1 MSNILTTG
9 YDSWKRDPEKMANN
23 INAMLQYPNFLDLQ
37 KQVKSGKLS
46 IPDAAEEMINRM
58 QDNLEWLHD
67 NMSPEFRQ
75 RARLWYDGTNT
86 MAKRWA
92 KQYGTTPEQ
101 AAGAMAVNSPKTE
114 WFLNAERARRLVE
127 FWKDRDSMQ
136 WDPRMGQAWRDKVS
150 AAIPEEVRAQLYRR
164 IQGKSFNDVRQEDR
178 PVWFRLYDEAV
189 NPKEYPTLTPEGKP
203 GDLQRNN
210 DGSPTAFSFAYLDHI
225 AKSMSILEDGS
236 KANIHAKL
244 GLKHKVRNFFNN
256 IINPNSARDH
266 TTMDTHAVG
275 AALLRPMSQKSLE
288 VDQNFGGTGSSSS
301 QISGEQGTYA
311 LYKEAYRRAAA
322 ARDLLPREM
331 QSITW
336 EGIRSMFS
344 PEFKGPQANKA
355 MIDSLWKDV
364 SSGKITADE
373 ARERALQLG
382 GGFDRPAWYPRGKW
396 NTGLAEEPG
405 SSGDSR

>member
-1 MSNILTTG
+1 
-9 YDSWKRDPEKMANN
+9 
-23 INAMLQYPNFLDLQ
+23 
-37 KQVKSGKLS
+37 
-46 IPDAAEEMINRM
+46 
-58 QDNLEWLHD
+58 
-67 NMSPEFRQ
+67 
-75 RARLWYDGTNT
+75 
-86 MAKRWA
+86 
-92 KQYGTTPEQ
+92 
-101 AAGAMAVNSPKTE
+101 
-114 WFLNAERARRLVE
+114 
-127 FWKDRDSMQ
+127 MQ